1 VIRRGID
8 RLFGLI
14 ALALARGFHRTFAVV
29 ELGAARR
36 RGPAVVVV
44 NHFNGFMDVVVVVAA
59 LGRLPRFV
67 GKATLGDVL
76 VARPFLRLA
85 GVVLVQRTVD
95 GAGTG
100 ANASAFARCH
110 DRLRR
115 GETVVIF
122 PEGTTH
128 DRESLAPIRTGAA
141 RIALGAATA
150 GVPDVA
156 VVPVGLTFGDKTRLR
171 NDVVVAGGPPIP
183 VGGGGEDDHVAVRE
197 LTTRI
202 TEGLE
207 ALVAGVDDPVDAW
220 VLERAAAVAA
230 RHPGREPELADVRA
244 TARRLARAPGPAREA
259 VEQAVSD
266 YTLALDV
273 AGVDDAAVSRSD
285 PPSIVGLVVRALATW
300 VAAPAIASVAVLN
313 APAVA
318 AVALVDRFVTT
329 PVTKGTVRAL
339 LAVVLLPATWIT
351 VAVLATDGALRI
363 TALVVVHAVS
373 LLLLLWLLETNV
385 EVLQR
390 WWRHHR
396 ARVAAARLPALQV
409 RRARVV
415 DAVEAALGR

>member
-14 ALALARGFHRTFAVV
+14 ALGLARGFHRTFAVV
-29 ELGAARR
+29 DLGPALR
-36 RGPAVVVV
+36 RGPTVIVV
-44 NHFNGFMDVVVVVAA
+44 NHFNGFMDVVVLVAA

-67 GKATLGDVL
+67 GKATLARVPA
-76 VARPFLRLA
+76 ARPFLRLA

-95 GAGTG
+95 GEGTG

-128 DRESLAPIRTGAA
+128 DRESLGPLRTGAA
-141 RIALGAATA
+141 RIALGAVAA
-150 GVPDVA
+150 GVSEVT
-156 VVPVGLTFGDKTRLR
+156 VVPVGLTYGDKTRLR

-183 VGGGGEDDHVAVRE
+183 VGAGGEDDHDAVRD
-197 LTTRI
+197 LTARI
-202 TEGLE
+202 TVGLE

-220 VLERAAAVAA
+220 VLERAAAIAA
-230 RHPGREPELADVRA
+230 RRPGHEPELAGVRA
-244 TARRLARAPGPAREA
+244 TARRVARAPGPVRES

-273 AGVDDAAVSRSD
+273 AGVDDAAVACSD
-285 PPSIVGLVVRALATW
+285 PPSVVGLAVRAVVTW
-300 VAAPAIASVAVLN
+300 LAAPVIASVAVIN

-318 AVALVDRFVTT
+318 AVVLVDRFVTT

-363 TALVVVHAVS
+363 TALVVLEAVS
-373 LLLLLWLLETNV
+373 LLLVVWLLETNL
-385 EVLQR
+385 EVLAR
-390 WWRHHR
+390 GGGHKR
-396 ARVAAARLPALQV
+396 ARGAAAKLPAPWV

-415 DAVEAALGR
+415 DAVDAALGA